1 MKAKVGRRYTV
12 YLLSKRTCLVGL
24 FYKKWKVRIHWNC
37 LHVDQPLS
45 FCNTLSLSDPQ
56 KKRDCLHKPQKIE
69 KGPLKHSGMGWR
81 CATGHPIWIYVYIYM
96 YYLYV
101 CVYKNICSIY
111 SYQLQPYQHVHFG
124 MVQRHSTFWHVL
136 ARNVSS
142 NVAVRSQPPGRN
154 RGTFWHV

>member
-12 YLLSKRTCLVGL
+12 YVLSKRTCLVGL
-24 FYKKWKVRIHWNC
+24 FYKNWKVRIHWNC

-81 CATGHPIWIYVYIYM
+81 CATGHPIWIYVCIYM

-101 CVYKNICSIY
+101 CVYKNIYVAYTPINY
-111 SYQLQPYQHVHFG
+111 SLINMYISAWC
-124 MVQRHSTFWHVL
+124 RDT
-136 ARNVSS
+136 ARF
-142 NVAVRSQPPGRN
+142 
-154 RGTFWHV
+154 GTFWHEMYHPM